1 MKKIFLIFGMAG
13 CLSLVNGIN
22 NANALS
28 DGPTIT
34 LNYTCPD
41 GCTLRYV
48 QTINDAYVQCVK
60 DMGGGRFMECA
71 NPVVNIGTTNTT
83 VNLNDYNIVS
93 IPANMSVISEKKI
106 ESKKSNNVSA
116 RAARINTK
124 PVNVLARAQDKV
136 ADGGAVA
143 INCPA
148 GCTPDCAIL
157 GNVVL
162 CECKASDG
170 STCKADVVT
179 SENTTGVK

>member
-1 MKKIFLIFGMAG
+1 MFCENQITGEDCGDPVINIHTMEE
-13 CLSLVNGIN
+13 SLESV
-22 NANALS
+22 
-28 DGPTIT
+28 D
-34 LNYTCPD
+34 
-41 GCTLRYV
+41 
-48 QTINDAYVQCVK
+48 
-60 DMGGGRFMECA
+60 
-71 NPVVNIGTTNTT
+71 
-83 VNLNDYNIVS
+83 S
-93 IPANMSVISEKKI
+93 IPVLKSNIAPKQKKQ
-106 ESKKSNNVSA
+106 NNVSA